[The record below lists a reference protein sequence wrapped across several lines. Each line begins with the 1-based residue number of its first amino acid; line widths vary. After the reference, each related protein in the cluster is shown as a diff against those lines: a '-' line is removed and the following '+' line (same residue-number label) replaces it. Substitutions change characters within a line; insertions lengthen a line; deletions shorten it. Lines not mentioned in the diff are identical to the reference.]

1 MQVLVVEDERRMAE
15 LLRQG
20 LEEEGHSVVLAGN
33 GRDGLA
39 MAGVASIRRHR
50 AGRDAA
56 GLDGFSVARK
66 LRAARNQTPIL
77 MLTARDATHDI
88 VEGLNLGADDYLVKP
103 FSFEVLLARLRAV
116 SRRGAIAQPPVLQVA
131 DLSLNPAAR
140 EVTRGG
146 RKIALTRTEYGLLE
160 LLMKRAGRVVTREN
174 LIESVWGF
182 DSEVRSNTLD
192 AFIRLLR
199 DKVDT
204 AGETKLIQTVRGVG
218 YCLRA
223 ERSVM
228 TDIGPSA
235 RGSRYGIRWC
245 CWRGSR
251 CSAPGSGSW

>member
-20 LEEEGHSVVLAGN
+20 LEEEGHTVVVAGN

-39 MAGVASIRRHR
+39 IASSHSF
-50 AGRDAA
+50 DAIVLDLMLPGMD
-56 GLDGFSVARK
+56 GLSVARN
-66 LRAARNQTPIL
+66 LRAAHNQTPIL

-116 SRRGAIAQPPVLQVA
+116 SRRGAIAQPPVLRIA
-131 DLSLNPAAR
+131 DLSLDPSAR
-140 EVTRGG
+140 EVSRGG
-146 RKIALTRTEYGLLE
+146 RKIALTRTEFGLLE

-218 YCLRA
+218 YCLRVEGA
-223 ERSVM
+223 
-228 TDIGPSA
+228 
-235 RGSRYGIRWC
+235 
-245 CWRGSR
+245 
-251 CSAPGSGSW
+251 

>member
-20 LEEEGHSVVLAGN
+20 LEEEGHSVLLAAN

-39 MAGVASIRRHR
+39 MAESHSF
-50 AGRDAA
+50 DAIVLDVMLP
-56 GLDGFSVARK
+56 GLSGFSVARK
-66 LRAARNQTPIL
+66 LRAALNQTPIL
-77 MLTARDATHDI
+77 MLTARDATPDI
-88 VEGLNLGADDYLVKP
+88 VQGLNLGADDYLVKP

-116 SRRGAIAQPPVLQVA
+116 SRRGLIAEPPVLQVA

-140 EVTRGG
+140 EVTRGE
-146 RKIALTRTEYGLLE
+146 RRVPLTRTEFGLLE

-199 DKVDT
+199 DKVDLE
-204 AGETKLIQTVRGVG
+204 GETKLIQTVRGVG
-218 YCLRA
+218 YCLRT
-223 ERSVM
+223 EE
-228 TDIGPSA
+228 T
-235 RGSRYGIRWC
+235 
-245 CWRGSR
+245 
-251 CSAPGSGSW
+251 